1 MENHSDSDVLSPSNS
16 TNQIQQ
22 DFGSNSGQAI
32 AQMIGGMAIGQLTV
46 YLSQVRTELETSQP
60 PANKLGANP
69 YQGLL
74 AFRET
79 DGDRFFGRDKQIEQL
94 WQRFRELH
102 DNESAV
108 RVLPI
113 YGPSGSGKSSLA
125 LAGLIPKLGA
135 KPLPGSNQAR
145 LVVLVPGSHPLESL
159 AAMLAR
165 VTTND
170 PTPVS
175 KTREFAQELTQ
186 QNNHQEYDGLRRI
199 ADVFPDIVVSPL
211 IVLVDQFEEVYT
223 LCKDKAERDAF
234 VGNLLCAAAEP
245 SKRVSVILTL
255 RSDFLGETQQHPRL
269 NKLFSEQGFL
279 VPIMQ
284 PEDLEA
290 AIVRPAAQAGYQLN
304 SAVVQLLVEQ
314 TEGREALPLLQFTL
328 TRIWEGLQNDVDPAE
343 TLENIGGVG
352 GALAE
357 EAQRL
362 YKSLNA
368 EEQAI
373 ARRIF
378 LALVQIGEGTKNT
391 RRRAALSE
399 LIADEKE
406 ATTVRAIINRF
417 AAPGV
422 RFLATFFDEQSGEMI
437 EVAHEVMIRNWG
449 QLQEWLTECQEHLR
463 KKRKIEQAAEDWIDK
478 DKSQEYVLQ
487 GRPLRDAREFMQ
499 AQKDYRET
507 ALSSLA
513 KDFVMASWRKQRSDR
528 WKSIGFF
535 IAFPLIGT
543 LIINVTI
550 NLHWQFL
557 YRAGEI
563 LNKQDCNPNSELQFL
578 VQYMWLIGYKDN
590 LQRRNFC
597 GENLNGVYLPGADLS
612 DSNLQNVRLNSAN
625 LQETFLLKS
634 QLQGA
639 WLVQANLRG
648 SVMKSAQLQNSH
660 LLGANLLGANLL
672 GADLSGANLS
682 GANLSGADFK
692 NTTLTD
698 ADFRYSK
705 GLTQEQI
712 SHAKVICRTKL
723 PNNISINLIPE
734 KINQKCAY

>member
-1 MENHSDSDVLSPSNS
+1 MENHSDSNGVSFSNS

-22 DFGSNSGQAI
+22 DIGSNSGQVLG
-32 AQMIGGMAIGQLTV
+32 QMIGGMAIGQLTV
-46 YLSQVRTELETSQP
+46 YLSQVRTELETPQP
-60 PANKLGANP
+60 PANKLSANP

-79 DGDRFFGRDKQIEQL
+79 DGDRFFGRDKHIEQL
-94 WQRFRELH
+94 WQKFRLLH
-102 DNESAV
+102 EKDSTV

-125 LAGLIPKLGA
+125 RAGLIPKLGA
-135 KPLPGSNQAR
+135 KPLLGRDQAR
-145 LVVLVPGSHPLESL
+145 LVVLVPGTHPLESL
-159 AAMLAR
+159 ATMLAR
-165 VTTND
+165 IVTND
-170 PTPVS
+170 STPVS
-175 KTREFAQELTQ
+175 KTREFTQELTQ

-199 ADVFPDIVVSPL
+199 ADVFPDIAFSPL

-223 LCKDKAERDAF
+223 LCKNQAERNAF
-234 VGNLLCAAAEP
+234 VGNLLCAAADL

-279 VPIMQ
+279 VPTMQ

-290 AIVRPAAQAGYQLN
+290 AIAQPAAQAGYPLN
-304 SAVVQLLVEQ
+304 SAVVKLLVEQ
-314 TEGREALPLLQFTL
+314 TQGREALPLLQFAL
-328 TRIWEGLQNDVDPAE
+328 TRIWEGLPNIDPAE
-343 TLENIGGVG
+343 TLENLGGVG
-352 GALAE
+352 GALAG

-373 ARRIF
+373 SRRIF
-378 LALVQIGEGTKNT
+378 LALVELGEGTKNT

-422 RFLATFFDEQSGEMI
+422 RFLATFSDEQSREKMI
-437 EVAHEVMIRNWG
+437 EVAHEALINNWKE
-449 QLQEWLTECQEHLR
+449 LQAWLNESEENLR
-463 KKRKIEQAAEDWIDK
+463 KKRKIEQAAAEWV
-478 DKSQEYVLQ
+478 KSPEYVLY
-487 GRPLRDAREFMQ
+487 GRSLRDAKEFMQ
-499 AQKDYRET
+499 AQKDDRET

-513 KDFVMASWRKQRSDR
+513 KEFVMASLRKQRGDR
-528 WKSIGFF
+528 WKNTGFF
-535 IAFPLIGT
+535 IALPLIGT
-543 LIINVTI
+543 LII
-550 NLHWQFL
+550 LHSL
-557 YRAGEI
+557 IIYRAEQI
-563 LNKQDCNPNSELQFL
+563 LNSQGCKPNSQIQSL
-578 VQYMWLIGYKDN
+578 VQYMWWTGSKDN
-590 LQRRNFC
+590 LQKRNFC

-612 DSNLQNVRLNSAN
+612 DSNLQNVRLNNAN
-625 LQETFLLKS
+625 LQGTFLLKS
-634 QLQGA
+634 QLQDA
-639 WLVQANLRG
+639 WLVQANLQG

-660 LLGANLLGANLL
+660 LLGT
-672 GADLSGANLS
+672 DLSGANLS
-682 GANLSGADFK
+682 GANLSGADLSGADFK